1 MKTWF
6 VGCFK
11 KIKYWKSKT
20 QFANLQ
26 FQSQIYWNDQRFD
39 PRSRFHQERLKSE
52 LIHRTNLKFCQF
64 VMISGHTDIF
74 QIKKNTAVKA
84 TAPKNMEKHVTVKG
98 NVTRTVRQST
108 KPSSSMKSQQSADLR
123 RCVVSV
129 STYWLITHI
138 LTDIRLWYESQF
150 KRNHNCCIR
159 MFIFSENTIK
169 TVCQNISAAPHYFF
183 IMSHIYL
190 HHIFHNLNIA
200 LAAVWF

>member
-1 MKTWF
+1 MSWF
-6 VGCFK
+6 LVTLTFFK
-11 KIKYWKSKT
+11 LKKT
-20 QFANLQ
+20 QLSKQPLCSVHSNN
-26 FQSQIYWNDQRFD
+26 S
-39 PRSRFHQERLKSE
+39 S
-52 LIHRTNLKFCQF
+52 
-64 VMISGHTDIF
+64 
-74 QIKKNTAVKA
+74 
-84 TAPKNMEKHVTVKG
+84 EKHVTVKR